1 MEDVIKIFISAATSF
16 FLGMMMT
23 PLLTHYLYKYKAWKK
38 TPGKIALDGNS
49 AQVYGSLHGETE
61 IKTPR
66 MGGLIIWISTA
77 VTALIYILSAS
88 VFDTEFFTRMNF
100 ISRSQT
106 WLPLFAI
113 IVGGLVG
120 LTDDLLEIRGKKEND
135 RNGGLSLNKRLLIV
149 GAIALFAALWFYTKL
164 EINAIAIPFDSELY
178 LGILFIPIFVLIALT
193 VYAGGV
199 IDGIDGL
206 AGGVFAV
213 IYSAYA
219 AIAFFQDQP
228 NLAAFCAAVA
238 GSILAFLWYN
248 IPPARFYMSETGS
261 MALTIVLVMVAFLTD
276 TLTEGIG
283 VSALFIIALPLF
295 LTVLSNVLQIASK
308 YFFGRKIFRVAPLH
322 HHFEAIGWPAYKVTM
337 RYWIISVVLGI
348 IGVIIALTG

>member
-23 PLLTHYLYKYKAWKK
+23 PLLPHYLYKYKAWKK
-38 TPGKIALDGNS
+38 APGKIALDGSN
-49 AQVYGSLHGETE
+49 AQVYGSLHGEME

-66 MGGLIIWISTA
+66 MGGLIIWVSTA

-88 VFDTEFFTRMNF
+88 VFDTEFFARMNF

-120 LTDDLLEIRGKKEND
+120 LSDDLLEIREKRESD
-135 RNGGLSLNKRLLIV
+135 RSGGLSLDKRLLIV

-206 AGGVFAV
+206 AGGV
-213 IYSAYA
+213 
-219 AIAFFQDQP
+219 
-228 NLAAFCAAVA
+228 
-238 GSILAFLWYN
+238 
-248 IPPARFYMSETGS
+248 
-261 MALTIVLVMVAFLTD
+261 
-276 TLTEGIG
+276 
-283 VSALFIIALPLF
+283 SALFIIALPLF

-308 YFFGRKIFRVAPLH
+308 RFFGRKIFRVAPLH
-322 HHFEAIGWPAYKVTM
+322 HHFEAIGWSSYKVTM

-348 IGVIIALTG
+348 IGVIFALTG